1 MLERVGGKNS
11 VVRIIKLLILRL
23 QEDTDLNYNFWGWT
37 YESHGI
43 DIVNWCLLKIDGKD
57 VLNIFE
63 QYNFDRA
70 KFLKVLKNV
79 IINIGLKGETQKEF
93 LDLFKIKNPK

>member
-1 MLERVGGKNS
+1 
-11 VVRIIKLLILRL
+11 
-23 QEDTDLNYNFWGWT
+23 
-37 YESHGI
+37 
-43 DIVNWCLLKIDGKD
+43 
-57 VLNIFE
+57 LNIFE